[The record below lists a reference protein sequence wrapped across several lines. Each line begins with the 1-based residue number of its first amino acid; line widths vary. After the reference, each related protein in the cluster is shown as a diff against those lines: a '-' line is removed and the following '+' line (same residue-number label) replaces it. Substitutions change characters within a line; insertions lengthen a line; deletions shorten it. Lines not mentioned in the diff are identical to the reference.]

1 LNKKVQRLRKKIN
14 IRLIGIA
21 LIAILVTLL
30 GVTSIYYYLFEN
42 QVQKDLHVLA
52 DTLVDSGVF
61 QKEKIEEVSF
71 ESDEIRVTWVD
82 TDGVVLYDNWTD
94 ASMMENHMERPE
106 IKKAFNDGKGDSI
119 RTSDTLDMNT
129 YYYAIRMEDGT
140 VVRVAIHASS
150 GASIFLSA
158 MPIVIFIIFLV
169 VLLCV
174 FLADYLTKSLVN
186 PIAEIADRLDENEG
200 AASGNPIYK
209 ELEPFVQT
217 IRAQHENILAAAKM
231 RQDFTASVSHE
242 LKTPL
247 TAISGYAELIEN
259 KMVTEEQSVSFAG
272 EIRKNAERLLT
283 LINDIIRLSELD
295 HTELATGLESLDLY
309 ELAVEC
315 VEGLK
320 VNASR
325 RGIQFIFDGN
335 NCIIRGNKDMLREVI
350 ENLCENAI
358 RYNNEGGEVHL
369 FVGEKDGHPMLS
381 VEDSGI
387 GIPLE
392 HQERIFERFY
402 RVDKSRSKATGGTG
416 LGLAIVKHIVA
427 IHEASITLDSEVGRG
442 TIVTVIF

>member
-1 LNKKVQRLRKKIN
+1 MQRLRKKIN

-52 DTLVDSGVF
+52 ETLVDSGVF
-61 QKEKIEEVSF
+61 QKEEIEDVSF

-82 TDGVVLYDNWTD
+82 TDGVVLYDSWTD
-94 ASMMENHMERPE
+94 ASTMENHMERPE
-106 IKKAFNDGKGDSI
+106 IKKAFDEGKGDSI

-129 YYYAIRMEDGT
+129 YYYALRMKDGT
-140 VVRVAIHASS
+140 AVRVAIHASS
-150 GASIFLSA
+150 GTSIFMSA
-158 MPIVIFIIFLV
+158 MPVVVCIIFLV
-169 VLLCV
+169 VVLCI
-174 FLADYLTKSLVN
+174 FLADYLTRSLVN
-186 PIAEIADRLDENEG
+186 PIAAIAERLDENESTS
-200 AASGNPIYK
+200 SGHPVYK

-259 KMVTEEQSVSFAG
+259 KMVTEGQSVSFAG

-295 HTELATGLESLDLY
+295 QTEFAIGLENVDLY
-309 ELAVEC
+309 DLAEEC
-315 VEGLK
+315 IESLK
-320 VNASR
+320 VNADR
-325 RGIQFIFDGN
+325 REVEFVFEGKS
-335 NCIIRGNKDMLREVI
+335 CLVHGNKDMLREVI

-358 RYNNEGGEVHL
+358 RYNNAGGKVKL
-369 FVGEKDGHPMLS
+369 FVGEENKIPVLVVTDN
-381 VEDSGI
+381 GI
-387 GIPLE
+387 GIPKE
-392 HQERIFERFY
+392 HQERVFERFY
-402 RVDKSRSKATGGTG
+402 RVDKSRSKETGGTG

-427 IHEASITLDSEVGRG
+427 IHEAKIELESEVGKG
-442 TIVTVIF
+442 TSIKIIF